1 MAKRARDEDEEDR
14 VSAAKRAPDALP
26 DALRLNCTDAVAA
39 ATGHLMRVLASLKN
53 LQTVHCAAEGARAR
67 VTVPR
72 PVGLLPMQLAPVL
85 AVLGAHRA
93 TCTVFSA
100 AEPNVLLVDDAPAFD
115 EPPQVAAWRLNA
127 PLMFARDPT
136 GGTPVGASPADVL
149 APRRRRGPYAPYSP
163 GHAPAGIH
171 RLFHGAT
178 YRDVRDGLLR
188 PYDALPPFDD
198 VHARGIARVLTLV
211 LARLGFAAT
220 VRPRPV
226 APAPPAPAKRA
237 RPPDDSDSDNE
248 S

>member
-100 AEPNVLLVDDAPAFD
+100 AEPNVLLVDDAPSFD
-115 EPPQVAAWRLNA
+115 EPPQVAAAPARALAAACRVPAAQVREDVTTLANRLCQRFAAPAARVDLCNLLNYANA
-127 PLMFARDPT
+127 L
-136 GGTPVGASPADVL
+136 ADVWL
-149 APRRRRGPYAPYSP
+149 
-163 GHAPAGIH
+163 
-171 RLFHGAT
+171 
-178 YRDVRDGLLR
+178 DVVDG
-188 PYDALPPFDD
+188 
-198 VHARGIARVLTLV
+198 RVAV
-211 LARLGFAAT
+211 
-220 VRPRPV
+220 VVPQPK
-226 APAPPAPAKRA
+226 KRA
-237 RPPDDSDSDNE
+237 S
-248 S
+248 